1 MFNRATGKILSGNK
15 APSAANI
22 EQWLKEH
29 PTYEVVRS
37 TSKNIQNNNKVCTPI
52 CFVIFYLLVS
62 FLLQQLTQSKLK
74 LVNNTAN
81 NGVSLAVQKKG
92 VNIGVLQHSPKSQP
106 QQTEKKQQQKQ
117 PTTPSSK
124 IISKKV
130 PQLQSPQ
137 QQPKMRIL
145 NSELALKA
153 PVTPTK
159 QKTVQTTLKV
169 TPVEKKDRE
178 KPAIQKTPKAKQQ
191 EIQPKQE
198 NIREN
203 VCKTLSEQLMNRLKE
218 VTDLV
223 LTEEEVSNI
232 STEIESQL
240 YKCFG
245 DTGQKYKN
253 KYRSLIFNIKDAK
266 NQTLWRRICE
276 KSISP
281 YQLVRLS
288 PDDMASQELALWRER
303 ETKHQLDMIKKSEL
317 ELLNC
322 NRQYVFKTHKGKN
335 VKY

>member
-1 MFNRATGKILSGNK
+1 M
-15 APSAANI
+15 
-22 EQWLKEH
+22 
-29 PTYEVVRS
+29 
-37 TSKNIQNNNKVCTPI
+37 
-52 CFVIFYLLVS
+52 
-62 FLLQQLTQSKLK
+62 TQSKLK
-74 LVNNTAN
+74 LVKNTAN

-92 VNIGVLQHSPKSQP
+92 VNIGVLQHSPKAQP
-106 QQTEKKQQQKQ
+106 QQQTEKKQQPPQQKQ
-117 PTTPSSK
+117 TATPSSK
-124 IISKKV
+124 IISKKL
-130 PQLQSPQ
+130 PQPQSPQ
-137 QQPKMRIL
+137 TQQPKMRIL
-145 NSELALKA
+145 NAELALKS

-169 TPVEKKDRE
+169 TPIEKKDRE
-178 KPAIQKTPKAKQQ
+178 KSAIQKTPKVKQQ
-191 EIQPKQE
+191 EVQPKQE

-203 VCKTLSEQLMNRLKE
+203 VCKTLSEQLLNRLKE

-223 LTEEEVSNI
+223 LTEEEVNNI

-281 YQLVRLS
+281 YQVVRLS

-322 NRQYVFKTHKGKN
+322 NRQYVFKTHKGKH
-335 VKY
+335 VKH

>member
-1 MFNRATGKILSGNK
+1 M
-15 APSAANI
+15 
-22 EQWLKEH
+22 
-29 PTYEVVRS
+29 
-37 TSKNIQNNNKVCTPI
+37 
-52 CFVIFYLLVS
+52 
-62 FLLQQLTQSKLK
+62 
-74 LVNNTAN
+74 
-81 NGVSLAVQKKG
+81 
-92 VNIGVLQHSPKSQP
+92 LQHAPK
-106 QQTEKKQQQKQ
+106 TQQQSDKKVQQVKQ
-117 PTTPSSK
+117 LGAQSPK

-130 PQLQSPQ
+130 VQSQ

-145 NSELALKA
+145 NSELAAKSQI
-153 PVTPTK
+153 TPTK
-159 QKTVQTTLKV
+159 QKTTVQTTLKM
-169 TPVEKKDRE
+169 TPIEKKDKE
-178 KPAIQKTPKAKQQ
+178 KSSVQKTPKTKQ
-191 EIQPKQE
+191 EQPANSSKQQE

-203 VCKTLSEQLMNRLKE
+203 VYKTLSEALMNRLKE
-218 VTDLV
+218 TKDLT
-223 LTEEEVSNI
+223 LSEEEVNNI

-240 YKCFG
+240 FKCFG

-281 YQLVRLS
+281 YQVVRLS

-335 VKY
+335 IKILLYDN